1 MATHSDG
8 ACVSSVRARGTKHQ
22 QGQSQDQS
30 RLGRDGVRSCV
41 LAIWVAL
48 LPAASAAAQQTQQQV
63 EQYDEPDELALREYV
78 DIRINAL
85 DLLMQNGLSTSKEAV
100 EKAERATELRFNSV
114 NEFRGQLDDQQRTF
128 MPRLEYEQAHNALI
142 NRVDELTKRVDDRE
156 ARAAGVIQIWP
167 IMFGIVGVVGI
178 FFGIF
183 MAMRRP
189 IETTL
194 K

>member
-1 MATHSDG
+1 MAISKW
-8 ACVSSVRARGTKHQ
+8 A
-22 QGQSQDQS
+22 
-30 RLGRDGVRSCV
+30 
-41 LAIWVAL
+41 VAL
-48 LPAASAAAQQTQQQV
+48 LGIVGSAAAQQTQQQV

-142 NRVDELTKRVDDRE
+142 NRVNELTQRVSDRE
-156 ARAAGVIQIWP
+156 ARSEGITDIWP
-167 IMFGIVGVVGI
+167 IFFGLVGVVGI
-178 FFGIF
+178 GFGIF
-183 MAMRRP
+183 MGVRRAEP
-189 IETTL
+189 A